1 MEIVKYPTKEKWSEL
16 LKRPAA
22 MDEEIQISVKEIL
35 KDVQKNGDRALKKY
49 TKALD
54 NAHVEVLRI
63 DKNDFKN
70 QSKKVNEVLKQA
82 INRASENIEKFH
94 YAQIPRNIKVDMG
107 NGLICWQKPVPIE
120 SVGIYIPGGNAP
132 LFSSVLMMAVPAK
145 LAGCKNVF
153 LATPPDSSG
162 DINPAII
169 YAAMISGVDAIF
181 KVGGAQA
188 IAAFAYGTESVPQV
202 NKIFGPGNQYVTLAK
217 QLVNAGG
224 LAIDMP
230 AGPSEV
236 LVVADSS
243 TPAEYVAA
251 DLLAQAEHGT
261 DSQVLFLT
269 EEEAMLEKVNQSVT
283 ELMNELPRKDLVEGS
298 LRFSKLI
305 LLDSKNRIMDMVNE
319 YAPEHLILACEQP
332 EILAEQ
338 VINAGSVFL
347 GKYTPES
354 LGDYSSGT
362 NHVLPTNGAAKG
374 YSGINMDSFF
384 KKITF
389 QKAERSGL
397 ENFAEITMKMA
408 DKEEFQAH
416 KLAVEVRLS
425 GKKELL

>member
-1 MEIVKYPTKEKWSEL
+1 M
-16 LKRPAA
+16 
-22 MDEEIQISVKEIL
+22 
-35 KDVQKNGDRALKKY
+35 
-49 TKALD
+49 
-54 NAHVEVLRI
+54 
-63 DKNDFKN
+63 
-70 QSKKVNEVLKQA
+70 
-82 INRASENIEKFH
+82 
-94 YAQIPRNIKVDMG
+94 
-107 NGLICWQKPVPIE
+107 
-120 SVGIYIPGGNAP
+120 
-132 LFSSVLMMAVPAK
+132 
-145 LAGCKNVF
+145 
-153 LATPPDSSG
+153 
-162 DINPAII
+162 
-169 YAAMISGVDAIF
+169 
-181 KVGGAQA
+181 
-188 IAAFAYGTESVPQV
+188 

-217 QLVNAGG
+217 QLVNASG

-269 EEEAMLEKVNQSVT
+269 EEEAMLERVNQSVT

-298 LRFSKLI
+298 LRSSKLI
-305 LLDSKNRIMDMVNE
+305 LLDSKDRIMDMVNE
-319 YAPEHLILACEQP
+319 YAPEHLILACEKA
-332 EILAEQ
+332 EDLADQ

-374 YSGINMDSFF
+374 YSGVNMDSFF

-397 ENFAEITMKMA
+397 ENIAEITMKMA
-408 DKEEFQAH
+408 DIEELQAH
-416 KLAVEVRLS
+416 KLAVEIRLS

>member
-1 MEIVKYPTKEKWSEL
+1 MEIVKYPAKEKWSEL

-54 NAHVEVLRI
+54 NAYVENLRI
-63 DKNDFKN
+63 DRNDFK
-70 QSKKVNEVLKQA
+70 SLSIEVNEDLKQA
-82 INRASENIEKFH
+82 INRASGNIEKFH
-94 YAQIPRNIKVDMG
+94 YAQIPRTNKVDMG

-217 QLVNAGG
+217 QLVNASG

-269 EEEAMLEKVNQSVT
+269 EEEAMLERVNQSVT

-298 LRFSKLI
+298 LRSSKLI
-305 LLDSKNRIMDMVNE
+305 LLDSKDRIMDMVNE
-319 YAPEHLILACEQP
+319 YAPEHLILACEKA
-332 EILAEQ
+332 EDLADQ

-374 YSGINMDSFF
+374 YSGVNMDSFF

-397 ENFAEITMKMA
+397 ENIAEITMKMA
-408 DKEEFQAH
+408 DIEELQAH
-416 KLAVEVRLS
+416 KLAVEIRLS